1 MTPQRRRYTV
11 VLLAA
16 LLLAISCVV
25 FPSLSPPA
33 HVVRPMDSPV
43 ITSFDFDEDVAVV
56 GKEGQPDP
64 DHEPDQVGEQE
75 APVPA
80 RETKLSPPPMQ
91 PQRTTKQA
99 LAVKPTAHPVAPV
112 GPVTAADLL
121 AQFTV
126 ENGLVL
132 LHKLDMK
139 IRAEIL
145 ATQRP
150 ASCTSSR
157 LVAMSAGPTG
167 FASMWEQYVQ
177 TLLAAH
183 SVVNGSLVV
192 QGGGGKGKALD
203 CFFELPG
210 NCSVV
215 DLTAL
220 PQDRQDARRNLTL
233 LADQSKHRVVSLSAS
248 SDFLLE
254 STEDKNLDYYPPK
267 YRYFGLP
274 FWRIRVNKFLLDSLL
289 PDVRTA
295 IEARMAQWPQR
306 GTPMIG
312 MHIHRGDNVTERYP
326 LDAYLKRALKLQKAH
341 GAKHLVVATD
351 SAKELDT
358 IMSLPKWTSQF
369 QIIYV
374 NETVTQPDGNKQ
386 VMDSLSNLY
395 MLSETN
401 YFVGFA
407 HSNLARVA
415 VDWIDAKNNL
425 LAPVEWIEFELGQ
438 DGKQRSTD
446 GRRTPLSSLYY
457 AHYNH
462 TAILE
467 QVWCYRRHIAG
478 LDMPPSHCK

>member
-1 MTPQRRRYTV
+1 MLEIQANDVGKAV
-11 VLLAA
+11 VLHVAGRMDA
-16 LLLAISCVV
+16 ETSVEFETTCV
-25 FPSLSPPA
+25 SW
-33 HVVRPMDSPV
+33 
-43 ITSFDFDEDVAVV
+43 I
-56 GKEGQPDP
+56 
-64 DHEPDQVGEQE
+64 
-75 APVPA
+75 
-80 RETKLSPPPMQ
+80 
-91 PQRTTKQA
+91 
-99 LAVKPTAHPVAPV
+99 
-112 GPVTAADLL
+112 
-121 AQFTV
+121 
-126 ENGLVL
+126 
-132 LHKLDMK
+132 
-139 IRAEIL
+139 
-145 ATQRP
+145 
-150 ASCTSSR
+150 
-157 LVAMSAGPTG
+157 
-167 FASMWEQYVQ
+167 
-177 TLLAAH
+177 
-183 SVVNGSLVV
+183 
-192 QGGGGKGKALD
+192 
-203 CFFELPG
+203 
-210 NCSVV
+210 
-215 DLTAL
+215 
-220 PQDRQDARRNLTL
+220 DR
-233 LADQSKHRVVSLSAS
+233 
-248 SDFLLE
+248 
-254 STEDKNLDYYPPK
+254 
-267 YRYFGLP
+267 
-274 FWRIRVNKFLLDSLL
+274 
-289 PDVRTA
+289 
-295 IEARMAQWPQR
+295 
-306 GTPMIG
+306 
-312 MHIHRGDNVTERYP
+312 
-326 LDAYLKRALKLQKAH
+326 